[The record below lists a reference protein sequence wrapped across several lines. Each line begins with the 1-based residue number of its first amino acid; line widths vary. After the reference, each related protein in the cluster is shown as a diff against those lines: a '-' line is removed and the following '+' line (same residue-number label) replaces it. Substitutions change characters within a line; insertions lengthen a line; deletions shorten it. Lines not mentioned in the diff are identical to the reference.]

1 MFKFHLHLQGFEI
14 LHEKVKTIK
23 SFSCDIDR
31 FAFFTSLAS
40 LPLGFFKKEKKRTR
54 AQSFTIFDDEIV
66 PYLSPVQVPD
76 KQIMRIFLW

>member
-14 LHEKVKTIK
+14 LHKKVKTIK

-40 LPLGFFKKEKKRTR
+40 LPLVFFLKKRKEQELNPSR
-54 AQSFTIFDDEIV
+54 
-66 PYLSPVQVPD
+66 YLM
-76 KQIMRIFLW
+76 MR